1 MGFVST
7 TGLSKFLKDALL
19 GRAIFKEMSIP
30 PSFGLPYMLAWAS
43 QVALV
48 VKNMPANAGDVRVVG
63 SIPGLGKSPG
73 RGQRN
78 PIQYTCLEN
87 PMDRGGW

>member
-7 TGLSKFLKDALL
+7 TGLQKFLKDALL

-30 PSFGLPYMLAWAS
+30 LSLGLPYMLAWAS

-48 VKNMPANAGDVRVVG
+48 IKNMPANAGDVKSCG
-63 SIPGLGKSPG
+63 FDPWLGKIPW
-73 RGQRN
+73 RRAA
-78 PIQYTCLEN
+78 
-87 PMDRGGW
+87 